1 MAQDKNQQRDEREM
15 TDRPDQAV
23 ESGEQD
29 ETKRSRG
36 RIIGED
42 GDSASG
48 PAADKSANKPEKG
61 TGQHWESGR
70 QQARE

>member
-1 MAQDKNQQRDEREM
+1 MPEKQRRTDEREIP
-15 TDRPDQAV
+15 DRPEQAV

-48 PAADKSANKPEKG
+48 PAAERSAKRPEKG

-70 QQARE
+70 QQAAE

>member
-1 MAQDKNQQRDEREM
+1 MAQNKKQSDEREM
-15 TDRPDQAV
+15 SDRPDQAV
-23 ESGEQD
+23 ESGEPD

-48 PAADKSANKPEKG
+48 KAAEKSAEKPEKG
-61 TGQHWESGR
+61 SGQHWESGR
-70 QQARE
+70 QQAGE

>member
-1 MAQDKNQQRDEREM
+1 MAQNKQQSDERKM
-15 TDRPDQAV
+15 GDRPDQAV
-23 ESGEQD
+23 ESGEPD

-48 PAADKSANKPEKG
+48 PAAEKSAEKPEKG
-61 TGQHWESGR
+61 SGQHWESGR
-70 QQARE
+70 QQAGE